1 MQLKM
6 ENGNIEIIKLL
17 LSKEEIKITSKKL
30 LNYINV
36 LTNQKFFHF

>member
-17 LSKEEIKITSKKL
+17 LNKEGIKITSKKL
-30 LNYINV
+30 LNYV
-36 LTNQKFFHF
+36 

>member
-1 MQLKM
+1 M

>member
-30 LNYINV
+30 LNYV
-36 LTNQKFFHF
+36 